1 MPQPQPLVASA
12 RTFQVR
18 QRGLLPVADVEEIT
32 EHRHRGALLTV
43 PEERGD
49 RHAEELAQQIEER
62 AFQRRG
68 RVDGRSLIEGLRAA
82 TCAVPVGEALA
93 NLRDDVPAGAD
104 GFADDQGP
112 RVLEGLPDPLAPGDL
127 SQAGVSGVV
136 PQDDDVAREDRRV
149 RSAQIEEHAVIPG
162 DRDDEHLADDGSAR

>member
-1 MPQPQPLVASA
+1 M
-12 RTFQVR
+12 
-18 QRGLLPVADVEEIT
+18 
-32 EHRHRGALLTV
+32 
-43 PEERGD
+43 
-49 RHAEELAQQIEER
+49 
-62 AFQRRG
+62 
-68 RVDGRSLIEGLRAA
+68 
-82 TCAVPVGEALA
+82 
-93 NLRDDVPAGAD
+93 
-104 GFADDQGP
+104 ADDQGT